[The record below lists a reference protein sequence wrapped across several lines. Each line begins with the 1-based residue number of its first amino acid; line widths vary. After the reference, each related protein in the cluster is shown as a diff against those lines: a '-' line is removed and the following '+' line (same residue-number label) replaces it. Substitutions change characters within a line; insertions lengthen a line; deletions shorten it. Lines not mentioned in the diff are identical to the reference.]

1 MLDVVSA
8 KAYAPCERDAL
19 RCLPARFY
27 TDPEILRIEREAL
40 FFRTWQYACHADAIP
55 EAGDFTTISIFDQEL
70 FLVRGRDGEVR
81 AFYNVCPHRGHRL
94 VEGQGRA
101 RRVVCPYHAW
111 TYNLDGSLFRV
122 RGPDGACGRDVSGI
136 RLSEVRV
143 DRILDFFFVNLDPEA
158 QPLDEQVP
166 GIGRDILMAIPDLES
181 FLLRDDAEYFGGV
194 YDCNWKVALDNAL
207 ECYHCEVAHKSFS
220 DIMNMPGILY
230 EFRDG
235 YTYQHIPTA
244 GKAQNQAYALDLEK
258 DTLDGHFWYVFPN
271 TYFSVFPG
279 TPNFSVSRFEPQG
292 TERMIRKFDTFTPPD
307 VDLDREAARSRWGFE
322 VVNQEDRALCENVQR
337 GMRQRGY
344 DRGWYLVDPEHA
356 NLTEEGVR
364 FFHRKYLEEIGPMLG
379 AG

>member
-1 MLDVVSA
+1 MLDV
-8 KAYAPCERDAL
+8 APVTIPAGWDGGSL

-27 TDPEILRIEREAL
+27 TDPGILEIEKEAL
-40 FFRTWQYACHADAIP
+40 FFRTWQYACHAGAIP
-55 EAGDFTTISIFDQEL
+55 EPGDFATVSIFDQDL
-70 FLVRGRDGEVR
+70 FLVRGSDGDVR

-101 RRVVCPYHAW
+101 RRIVCPYHAW

-122 RGPDGACGRDVSGI
+122 RGPQGACGSEASVV

-143 DRILDFFFVNLDPEA
+143 DRILDFLFVNLDPDA
-158 QPLDEQVP
+158 PPLGEQVP
-166 GIGRDILMAIPDLES
+166 GIGRAMLRAVPDLQN
-181 FLLRDDAEYFGGV
+181 FLLRNDAEYFGGV

-220 DIMNMPGILY
+220 DIMNMPGIAY
-230 EFRDG
+230 EFRGG
-235 YTYQHIPTA
+235 YSYQHIPTA
-244 GKAQNQAYALDLEK
+244 GKAQNLAYALDL
-258 DTLDGHFWYVFPN
+258 DSDMLDGHFWYVFPN
-271 TYFSVFPG
+271 TYFSIFPG

-292 TERMIRKFDTFTPPD
+292 PERMRRRFDTFTPPD

-322 VVNQEDRALCENVQR
+322 VVNEEDRALCENVQR

-364 FFHRKYLEEIGPMLG
+364 FFHRKYLESIGPMLK
-379 AG
+379 AA

>member
-1 MLDVVSA
+1 MLDV
-8 KAYAPCERDAL
+8 APVTIPAGWDGGSL

-27 TDPEILRIEREAL
+27 TDPGILEIEKEAL
-40 FFRTWQYACHADAIP
+40 FFRTWQYACHAGAIP
-55 EAGDFTTISIFDQEL
+55 EPGDFAAVSIFDQDL
-70 FLVRGRDGEVR
+70 FLVRGSDGDVR

-101 RRVVCPYHAW
+101 RRIVCPYHAW
-111 TYNLDGSLFRV
+111 TYNLDGSLFRA
-122 RGPDGACGRDVSGI
+122 RGPQGACRSEASGV

-143 DRILDFFFVNLDPEA
+143 DRILDFLFVNLDPDA
-158 QPLDEQVP
+158 PPLGEQVP
-166 GIGRDILMAIPDLES
+166 GIGRAMLRAVPDLQN
-181 FLLRDDAEYFGGV
+181 FLLRNDAEYFGGV

-220 DIMNMPGILY
+220 DIMNMPGIAY
-230 EFRDG
+230 EFRGG
-235 YTYQHIPTA
+235 YSYQHIPTA
-244 GKAQNQAYALDLEK
+244 GKAQNLAYALDL
-258 DTLDGHFWYVFPN
+258 DSDMLDGHFWYVFPN
-271 TYFSVFPG
+271 TYFSIFPG

-292 TERMIRKFDTFTPPD
+292 PERMRRRFDTFTPPD

-322 VVNQEDRALCENVQR
+322 VVNEEDRALCENVQR

-364 FFHRKYLEEIGPMLG
+364 FFHRKYLESIGPMLK
-379 AG
+379 AA